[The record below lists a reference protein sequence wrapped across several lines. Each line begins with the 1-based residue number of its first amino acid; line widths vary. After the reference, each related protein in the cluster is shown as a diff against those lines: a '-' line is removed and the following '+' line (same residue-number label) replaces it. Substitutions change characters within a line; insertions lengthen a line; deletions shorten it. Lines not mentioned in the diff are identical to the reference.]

1 MTVVCHRCTFSCPR
15 CRLRWPTNLCD
26 RCIYKLQRRA
36 QFLLSLLLRP
46 RDGIA
51 SAMDVSYSLSLTL
64 IECSLGPSGQWGL
77 TPPISLSLSSPPCG
91 RCRWVK
97 YFGLRDLHAQYRL
110 NNASHIFLA
119 SPLTLLNRE
128 RRYAGDNKCKT
139 SCKTLQCLLYLSLIT
154 SFYTYCILE
163 I

>member
-1 MTVVCHRCTFSCPR
+1 MAPQTRDPCLFISIVGKKRAAKVIVTVLCERCTSSCAR
-15 CRLRWPTNLCD
+15 SVATILRD
-26 RCIYKLQRRA
+26 RCICKLQSRA
-36 QFLLSLLLRP
+36 QFLLFFLLRP
-46 RDGIA
+46 RDGVA

-77 TPPISLSLSSPPCG
+77 TPPISLSLSLSLSSPPCG

-128 RRYAGDNKCKT
+128 RRYAADN
-139 SCKTLQCLLYLSLIT
+139 
-154 SFYTYCILE
+154 
-163 I
+163 